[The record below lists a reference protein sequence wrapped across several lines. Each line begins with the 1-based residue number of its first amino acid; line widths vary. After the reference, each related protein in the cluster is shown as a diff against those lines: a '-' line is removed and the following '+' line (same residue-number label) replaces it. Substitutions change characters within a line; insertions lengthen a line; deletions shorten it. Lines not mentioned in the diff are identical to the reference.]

1 MGGVY
6 FEDISSRGL
15 VHCFGGVG
23 LGLLESLH
31 VSRLTV
37 FTGND
42 DAGVID
48 ESLGDNDIFELVLEE
63 GLPPV
68 NEGGEHFFEFLLS
81 SSGGIVVVGEFELSF
96 SDVHEFFFLVLVK
109 VSEDIF
115 IDGVV
120 EEKHFVSLLE

>member
-1 MGGVY
+1 M
-6 FEDISSRGL
+6 
-15 VHCFGGVG
+15 
-23 LGLLESLH
+23 GLLESLH